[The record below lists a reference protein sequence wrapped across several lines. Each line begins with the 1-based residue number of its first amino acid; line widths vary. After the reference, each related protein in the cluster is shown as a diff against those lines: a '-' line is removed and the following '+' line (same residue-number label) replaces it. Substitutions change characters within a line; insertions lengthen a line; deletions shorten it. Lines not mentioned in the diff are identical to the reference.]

1 MSTFNIPDLSSD
13 QAGSLAGTMN
23 SSGYPFTM
31 TPSGSGYNIDTNSEG
46 AAYLGSAFP
55 SGSQGTEG
63 YGTLAGVFGNAN
75 TSNEGANSS
84 ATTGGTMPG
93 STNNNGDTT
102 TPSNSK
108 FSEFLH
114 NFGADAAAI
123 AIGAIVILAA
133 VWRIV

>member
-1 MSTFNIPDLSSD
+1 
-13 QAGSLAGTMN
+13 MN
-23 SSGYPFTM
+23 SAGYPFTM
-31 TPSGSGYNIDTNSEG
+31 TQSGSGYNIDTNDEG
-46 AAYLGSAFP
+46 SAYLGSAFP
-55 SGSQGTEG
+55 SGSSSSSD

-108 FSEFLH
+108 FSDFLH

-123 AIGAIVILAA
+123 VIGAIIIFAA